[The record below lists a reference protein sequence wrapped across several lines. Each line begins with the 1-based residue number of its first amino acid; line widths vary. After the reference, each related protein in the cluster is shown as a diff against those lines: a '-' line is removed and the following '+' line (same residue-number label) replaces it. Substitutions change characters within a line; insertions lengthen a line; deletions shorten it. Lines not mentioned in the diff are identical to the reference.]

1 MSFRENTHIRALPA
15 FEIAE
20 TVNRAL
26 TEHPRLV
33 ITAPPGAGKSTLLPL
48 TMLEGLDGRDGSGGR
63 DGHDSCDEHDGRNG
77 RGGHDGR
84 NGRAAN
90 GRIILLEPRRLAA
103 RQIAQRLS
111 DLLGEAV
118 GGTVGYRMRLD
129 TKVSARTR
137 IEVVTEGILTR
148 MLVQDPGLEG
158 VSIVLFDEFH
168 ERSLTADVALA
179 LTRQAQALLRPDLRI
194 VLMSATMDTERLCRA
209 LDAPLVESPGKM
221 FPVETVYWTEESN
234 AMNAAELT
242 ARAVRMA
249 HAKHRGD
256 ILAFLPG
263 EGDIRRC
270 AELLSGGLGDTQVCP
285 LYGML
290 SLTEQRAAILPRSDG
305 GRKIVLATPIA
316 ETSLTIEGVTVV
328 VDAGLYRKQVFD
340 PRNCMSRL
348 ETVRISLDMAAQR
361 AGRAGRVAPG
371 TCYRLWRPGTEMT
384 MAPTRRPEILEADLA
399 GTVLDIAAWG
409 SPFEDMPLLDC
420 PEPAR
425 VAQAQTLL
433 QTLGALDRQGRIT
446 AHGRELSKLP
456 CHPRI
461 GRMLLKAATR
471 EDKALAAD
479 LAALLEER
487 DPLSAAGAMRAAG
500 ATGSAAETGI
510 DLRVA
515 ALRTQRQRGAG
526 GLWGRLAKAA
536 RQYGRMVGAEPDQTP
551 ANSDN
556 TSANSDHASPDPYD
570 MGKLL
575 AVAYPERIGKA
586 WQEGRGKFQFPDGG
600 IAAMDEADTLSS
612 SEWIVACSLNQ
623 KPGGTGRIFLA
634 APLALEDITDLLE
647 TRDRLSWDSKRGCVL
662 AQREKRLGAI
672 LAETQPLQDVPKEK
686 RVEAIVEAAAKE
698 GLSMFDFADGDVE
711 NLIRR
716 ISAVAAWHPE
726 LNLPDVRVEAILKR
740 VGEWLPL
747 YIGNARSA
755 QELKKIDLR
764 EVIWGLLSYEEQ
776 QTVERLAPAYVTVP
790 TGSRIKLE
798 YRQGAEAPVVRV
810 RLQECFGLTDT
821 PKVDNGRLPVLM
833 ELLSP
838 GYKAVQLTSDLRSF
852 WSGTYF
858 EVRKEL
864 KRRYPKHYWPDNP
877 LEAEAVRG
885 VKRG

>member
-1 MSFRENTHIRALPA
+1 MSFRENINVRALPA

-20 TVNRAL
+20 TVNRVL
-26 TEHPRLV
+26 TENPRLV

-48 TMLEGLDGRDGSGGR
+48 TMLAGLDGGEGLDGGDGRDEPDGCDRQGGR
-63 DGHDSCDEHDGRNG
+63 DGCAPKS
-77 RGGHDGR
+77 
-84 NGRAAN
+84 
-90 GRIILLEPRRLAA
+90 RIILLEPRRLAA

-111 DLLGEAV
+111 DLLGEEV

-129 TKVSARTR
+129 TKVSVRTR

-148 MLVQDPGLEG
+148 RLVQDPGLEG
-158 VSIVLFDEFH
+158 VAIVLFDEFH

-179 LTRQAQALLRPDLRI
+179 LTQQAQALLRPDLKI
-194 VLMSATMDTERLCRA
+194 VLMSATMDTERLCTA
-209 LDAPLVESPGKM
+209 LDAPLVESRGKM
-221 FPVETVYWTEESN
+221 YPVETVYWTEEAN
-234 AMNAAELT
+234 ATNAAELT

-249 HAKHRGD
+249 HAKHPGD

-270 AELLSGGLGDTQVCP
+270 AEFLSSGLGDTQVCP

-290 SLTEQRAAILPRSDG
+290 SLAEQRTAILPRSDG

-316 ETSLTIEGVTVV
+316 ETSLTIEGIRVV

-348 ETVRISLDMAAQR
+348 ETGRISLDMADQR
-361 AGRAGRVAPG
+361 KGRAGRVAPG
-371 TCYRLWRPGTEMT
+371 VCYRLWRPGAEIN

-399 GTVLDIAAWG
+399 GTALEVAAWG
-409 SPFEDMPLLDC
+409 TPFEDMPWLDC

-433 QTLGALDRQGRIT
+433 QTLGALNRQGRIT

-461 GRMLLKAATR
+461 GRMLLCADTR
-471 EDKALAAD
+471 EEKALAAD

-487 DPLSAAGAMRAAG
+487 DPMGATGMAGAAGAMG
-500 ATGSAAETGI
+500 ATGTMATAETGI
-510 DLRVA
+510 DLRVS
-515 ALRTQRQRGAG
+515 ALRAQRRRDAG
-526 GLWGRLAKAA
+526 GLWGRFAKSA
-536 RQYGRMVGAEPDQTP
+536 RQYGRLVGAEPDN
-551 ANSDN
+551 A
-556 TSANSDHASPDPYD
+556 SADPYA

-586 WQEGRGKFQFPDGG
+586 WQGGRGKFQFPDGG

-634 APLALEDITDLLE
+634 APLALEDLTDLLE
-647 TRDRLSWDSKRGCVL
+647 TRDRLSWDAKQGCVL
-662 AQREKRLGAI
+662 AQRERRLGAI
-672 LAETQPLQDVPKEK
+672 LAETRPLQDVPKEK
-686 RVEAIVEAAAKE
+686 RIEAIVEAAAKE
-698 GLSMFDFADGDVE
+698 GLSMFDFADEGVE

-716 ISAVAAWHPE
+716 ISAVALWHPE
-726 LNLPDVRVEAILKR
+726 LNLPDVRVEAVLKR

-755 QELKKIDLR
+755 QELKKIDMR

-810 RLQECFGLTDT
+810 RLQECFGLENT

-864 KRRYPKHYWPDNP
+864 RRRYPKHYWPDNP

-885 VKRG
+885 VKRKKDN